1 MKLLDESYMF
11 KVVRKNLENKLV
23 ETYIYIYNIY
33 FYFYSVKIMLN
44 YIQRKNRVSTTSAT

>member
-23 ETYIYIYNIY
+23 ETYIYNIY
-33 FYFYSVKIMLN
+33 FYFHSVKIMLN
-44 YIQRKNRVSTTSAT
+44 YIQRKNRVSITSAT